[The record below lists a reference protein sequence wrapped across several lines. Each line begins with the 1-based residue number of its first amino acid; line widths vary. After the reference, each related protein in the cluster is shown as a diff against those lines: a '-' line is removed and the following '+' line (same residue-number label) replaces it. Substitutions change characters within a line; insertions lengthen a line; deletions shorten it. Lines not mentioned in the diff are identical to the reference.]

1 MNGTEERNVG
11 IPESITINDVTYTV
25 KETPELQKFIQEV
38 AKVEKSKLYTQFENL
53 KAQIANLGKVQ
64 VIGGGESLDV
74 DNLVEKL
81 KGTFVT
87 KEDFKETLPGIVKEV
102 VQPVLTATEQN
113 RQDEL
118 NAYREKLI
126 SENIATCIPELV
138 KGETKEEL
146 DKSLQESIRIRAS
159 YPTPSTAAIPAGQQV
174 KDPLIA
180 KQMREM
186 GGEQPSIT
194 PTPQGGAPAPQPAA
208 SPTPTPPAAP
218 RRPSPEASGP
228 ANVKQMPM
236 SEFAKQRDNLKA
248 QLEAMYGEGSL

>member
-1 MNGTEERNVG
+1 MNETEERNVG
-11 IPESITINDVTYTV
+11 IPESITINGVTYTV
-25 KETPELQKFIQEV
+25 KDTPELQKFIQEV

-64 VIGGGESLDV
+64 VIGGESFDV
-74 DNLVEKL
+74 DTVVEKL

-87 KEDFKETLPGIVKEV
+87 KEDFKEMLPGIVKEV

-146 DKSLQESIRIRAS
+146 DQSLQESIRLRAS
-159 YPTPSTAAIPAGQQV
+159 YPTPSIAAIPAGQQV
-174 KDPLIA
+174 KDLLIA

-194 PTPQGGAPAPQPAA
+194 PTPQGGAPAPQSAT

-218 RRPSPEASGP
+218 RRPSPEVSGP

-236 SEFAKQRDNLKA
+236 SEFAKQRDNIKA
-248 QLEAMYGEGSL
+248 QLEAMYGGGSL